1 MKTMETLR
9 AKVIKDK
16 ADINRFHTCPE
27 NRIKLSILNILNMK
41 NIVDLLLA
49 TMILNSNG
57 MTDHYE
63 SEGSN
68 GHL

>member
-1 MKTMETLR
+1 METLR

-16 ADINRFHTCPE
+16 ADINRFHTCRE
-27 NRIKLSILNILNMK
+27 NRIKLSILNKLNMN
-41 NIVDLLLA
+41 NIVDLLLP

-57 MTDHYE
+57 MTDHYV
-63 SEGSN
+63 SEGSD